1 MKDYSADTDENPSD
15 VLTRVPE
22 WRPLLDMRENYFYDI
37 PAVRTPRRD
46 KGHKRPP
53 KDRIAGSVLPTPP

>member
-22 WRPLLDMRENYFYDI
+22 WRAMLNETENYVF
-37 PAVRTPRRD
+37 AM
-46 KGHKRPP
+46 
-53 KDRIAGSVLPTPP
+53 AL